1 MSVVAF
7 RGKGF
12 ELENAQSLW
21 HITKKRYK
29 NLMPLAVVSLHR
41 KRLRLKG
48 LFIPLRNATLV
59 LACAN
64 LLLSKGIKDL
74 AIGSLGL
81 YPFPDNNLSYLK
93 DTEKLVSLGAL
104 QDFRVHAP
112 FMGLEKA
119 QVVKEFGKDVP
130 LERTLSCIRPRK
142 VKGRIVGCGVC
153 EKCKERE
160 EAITLLPL
168 PQLF

>member
-1 MSVVAF
+1 MSVYKIGVLF
-7 RGKGF
+7 SGGVESTCLLYHYLKGGYIVYPIYVRCGFSWERF

-64 LLLSKGIKDL
+64 LL
-74 AIGSLGL
+74 
-81 YPFPDNNLSYLK
+81 
-93 DTEKLVSLGAL
+93 
-104 QDFRVHAP
+104 
-112 FMGLEKA
+112 
-119 QVVKEFGKDVP
+119 
-130 LERTLSCIRPRK
+130 
-142 VKGRIVGCGVC
+142 
-153 EKCKERE
+153 
-160 EAITLLPL
+160 
-168 PQLF
+168 